1 MNTKETS
8 MQWSR
13 RVKSGEWYKYSSIH
27 HSASHHSAKVKRD
40 FRPGCWF
47 IIPHSRTETV
57 RVSKIFRRLN
67 ITRARNNLCRDF

>member
-13 RVKSGEWYKYSSIH
+13 RSKSGGWYKYSSIEH
-27 HSASHHSAKVKRD
+27 PAVFKRD

-47 IIPHSRTETV
+47 IIPHSRSETQRV
-57 RVSKIFRRLN
+57 RATFRRLG
-67 ITRARNNLCRDF
+67 IIRVRNNLCRSL

>member
-13 RVKSGEWYKYSSIH
+13 RSKSGFCNMYSQHPKY
-27 HSASHHSAKVKRD
+27 KRD

-47 IIPHSRTETV
+47 IIPHSRTETRKVTAILYRLGIIRV
-57 RVSKIFRRLN
+57 RNK
-67 ITRARNNLCRDF
+67 LCRSL